1 MIVMDKIRHTTN
13 LLRPMDLTLL
23 CVPVKFETTM
33 LCTWQSK
40 SYGKPVSCEV
50 DLFLFT
56 NVEQLQDESDDI
68 LKSSVAAEDSS

>member
-23 CVPVKFETTM
+23 CDPVKFETTM

-40 SYGKPVSCEV
+40 SYGKPVSCEA
-50 DLFLFT
+50 DLFLFI
-56 NVEQLQDESDDI
+56 NVEQLPDKSDDI
-68 LKSSVAAEDSS
+68 IKSLVVAEDSS

>member
-13 LLRPMDLTLL
+13 LLRADLTLL
-23 CVPVKFETTM
+23 CVPVQFETTM

-68 LKSSVAAEDSS
+68 LKSSVVAEDTS